1 MKKGIMK
8 DRIIRALFDILIGA
22 CLMLIIV
29 LTMNS
34 MRDSNIDTVEYYK
47 PDGSVIRF
55 ENVTDVYVWKTT
67 DVVDFNYNGQ
77 RVRISDNY
85 VIYTKKNSR

>member
-1 MKKGIMK
+1 MK

>member
-1 MKKGIMK
+1 MK

-22 CLMLIIV
+22 ILMLIIV

-34 MRDSNIDTVEYYK
+34 MRNSNIDTVEYYK
-47 PDGSVIRF
+47 PDGTVLRF

>member
-1 MKKGIMK
+1 MK

-22 CLMLIIV
+22 VLMLTIV

-34 MRDSNIDTVEYYK
+34 MRNSNIDTVEYYK
-47 PDGSVIRF
+47 PDGSVLRF

-85 VIYTKKNSR
+85 IIYTKKNSR